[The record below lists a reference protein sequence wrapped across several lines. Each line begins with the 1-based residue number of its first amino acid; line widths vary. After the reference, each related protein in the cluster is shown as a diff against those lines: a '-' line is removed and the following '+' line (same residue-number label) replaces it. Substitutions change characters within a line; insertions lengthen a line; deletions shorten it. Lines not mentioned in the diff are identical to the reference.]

1 MLKDYP
7 FLCVQCRH
15 GYENVMEGADAV
27 LGRIGT
33 GGMEEFRRLKQS
45 PGSGV
50 LSVAVV
56 PDGPTRILR
65 ITDENKKVLLRGC
78 GLIMRY
84 LYGCVL

>member
-1 MLKDYP
+1 
-7 FLCVQCRH
+7 
-15 GYENVMEGADAV
+15 MEGADAV

-65 ITDENKKVLLRGC
+65 ITDENKKVCGC
-78 GLIMRY
+78 GLIMSY
-84 LYGCVL
+84 LYVVFFNVVYL